1 MMLVPGCFA
10 LLYFQSS
17 DFFTSQPMT
26 HQLAIDDSRIML
38 PQRRD
43 ISFSSWLFSMRVLP
57 SMMTLSPI
65 VESVIK
71 QEGPTETF
79 LPIVQF
85 VTTELA
91 CIADS
96 GMDAF

>member
-1 MMLVPGCFA
+1 
-10 LLYFQSS
+10 
-17 DFFTSQPMT
+17 
-26 HQLAIDDSRIML
+26 
-38 PQRRD
+38 
-43 ISFSSWLFSMRVLP
+43 
-57 SMMTLSPI
+57 MTLSPI

-96 GMDAF
+96 DMDAF